1 MKNKIVGLIPVKSNS
16 DRVKKKNTRKFAN
29 SSLFLHKLK
38 QLKQTKYF
46 DEIIVSSEDRK
57 ILKKAEKE
65 GFNTHIR
72 QKKFSSSSVP
82 MSDVYRNIAS
92 EIEGEYIAWI
102 NVTNPLFKAEYY
114 DQAIKKFKSINK
126 NKFDCLLSSF
136 LIQDYF
142 FFKKKPLN
150 FKRYPWPRSQDLEG
164 LVSLSFAVNI
174 LKRKDMIKWGSCVGK
189 KPFLMNF
196 PQLDSWDIDF
206 EHDFK
211 FCEVISKDRKF

>member
-1 MKNKIVGLIPVKSNS
+1 MKNRIVGLIPVKGNS
-16 DRVKKKNTRKFAN
+16 ERVKKKNTRKFGR

-38 QLKQTKYF
+38 QLKKTKYF
-46 DEIIVSSEDRK
+46 DDIIVSSEDRQ
-57 ILKKAEKE
+57 ILKIAKKE
-65 GFNTHIR
+65 GFSIHIR
-72 QKKFSSSSVP
+72 DKKFSTNSIP

-92 EIEGEYIAWI
+92 EIKGEYIAWI
-102 NVTNPLFKAEYY
+102 NVTNPLFKTEYY

-126 NKFDCLLSSF
+126 KKYDCLLSSF

-150 FKRYPWPRSQDLEG
+150 FKTYPWPRSQDLEG
-164 LVSLSFAVNI
+164 LVSLSFAINI
-174 LKRKDMIKWGSCVGK
+174 LKRKDMINWGSCVGK

-211 FCEVISKDRKF
+211 FCEVIYKEKKL